1 MTENPREVLQRIYDT
16 EFGLRPTNFSIK
28 PVHVAN
34 GLGRSLTGRSYQS
47 TALAETLRRWVRVQ
61 KVRSQEERNP
71 NSAILERYGA
81 AFASRDGDV
90 IDQATL
96 SVLRKLA
103 FDVLGTD
110 GAVFPD
116 SDMSS
121 YTLSNE
127 RFITRDL
134 SDNRCGLFL
143 ARLLTS
149 GADGDAANHIR
160 QILTTD
166 DDPWTTLALPMLQ
179 FTEVREEVLDGEIAE
194 LAARADHLFARRRD
208 KSLVSPRLQTMREAF
223 DRLARFEHTKG
234 SKLNSLRRLVMFG
247 CFVIHVHVCTRF
259 SEAMSGAQRP
269 PILLDMFDGM
279 RPSLR
284 DASRATLR
292 AAGDAVEGLLSLRMR
307 EHFAEVDALSEA
319 KAIIANAAATLKER
333 DQDNL
338 RAAFDAHLQDGAV
351 PVSEALA
358 EAFLQSAL
366 SLTRG
371 HPIGFLTE
379 LGRRAGYLMPWA
391 NQGRGGKLQKRYGLT
406 TEFLETLIAATVEPD
421 RPLEF
426 PELLNVLR
434 DSFGIVIGRRVDD
447 AVIRANNLTAE
458 PVGTPI
464 SVAEEDLRLNVEALR
479 QAVLDSGY
487 AKAYA
492 DGQTVVT
499 TDPENMAVL

>member
-1 MTENPREVLQRIYDT
+1 MTENPRDVLQRIYDT

-47 TALAETLRRWVRVQ
+47 TALAETLRRWVRIQ
-61 KVRSQEERNP
+61 KVGSQEERNP
-71 NSAILERYGA
+71 NSAILERYGG

-90 IDQATL
+90 IDNATL

-149 GADGDAANHIR
+149 GVDGDAANHIR
-160 QILTTD
+160 LILTTD

-179 FTEVREEVLDGEIAE
+179 FAEPREEVLDGEVAVF
-194 LAARADHLFARRRD
+194 AARADHLFARRRD
-208 KSLVSPRLQTMREAF
+208 KRLVSPILQTMREAF

-247 CFVIHVHVCTRF
+247 CFVVHVHVCSRA
-259 SEAMSGAQRP
+259 SEAMPGTQRP
-269 PILLDMFDGM
+269 PILLDMFDGT

-292 AAGDAVEGLLSLRMR
+292 AAGDAVEVLLSMRMR
-307 EHFAEVDALSEA
+307 EHFAEVDAVSEA
-319 KAIIANAAATLKER
+319 KRIIAYTNLK
-333 DQDNL
+333 DDAHADL
-338 RAAFDAHLQDGAV
+338 RAAFDAYRQDGAV

-358 EAFLQSAL
+358 EAFLQSGF
-366 SLTRG
+366 SMTRG

-379 LGRRAGYLMPWA
+379 LGRRAGYLTPWA

-426 PELLNVLR
+426 PEFLDVLR
-434 DSFGIVIGRRVDD
+434 DSFGIVVGRRVDD
-447 AVIRANNLTAE
+447 AVIRANNLTGE

-479 QAVLDSGY
+479 HAVLDSGY